1 MIIKVREVLV
11 LLTFQPVKV
20 TRINNRNEGLML
32 DKTKDKNK
40 PIDTGIMILIL
51 TAASYLLAYIYQVT
65 YMGFYHLP
73 STFVEMNLT
82 NMMIPLWV
90 TFCLLAL
97 VCFVVYILL
106 FIMLW
111 LSSVKFS
118 DLGISVYFIFAA
130 TLGAAFTVGILHAKV
145 AGEATDEYMVIKEKE
160 HLFVVITT
168 YKDSIIIA
176 PLDLEKESITPK
188 FKAIET
194 KELKDAETIH
204 FENGLKVEDVRNS
217 KDLIE

>member
-1 MIIKVREVLV
+1 MIIKVRDVLV
-11 LLTFQPVKV
+11 LLTSHLFKV

-40 PIDTGIMILIL
+40 PIDTGIIIIIL
-51 TAASYLLAYIYQVT
+51 TAASYALAYAYQVT
-65 YMGFYHLP
+65 YMRFYHLP
-73 STFVEMNLT
+73 HTFVEMNLT
-82 NMMIPLWV
+82 NMIVPLSV
-90 TFCLLAL
+90 TFCLLFFFCL
-97 VCFVVYILL
+97 LIYIIVRL
-106 FIMLW
+106 F
-111 LSSVKFS
+111 SVKFS
-118 DLGISVYFIFAA
+118 DLGFSFYFIFAGI
-130 TLGAAFTVGILHAKV
+130 LGAAFTIGLLHAKV
-145 AGEATDEYMVIKEKE
+145 AGNAREEYMVITEKE
-160 HLFVVITT
+160 HLFVVITS

-217 KDLIE
+217 KDLID